1 MIRKVLTNPK
11 ALFGVVVVLLFVF
24 VAIFAPYLAP
34 DDPRK
39 QVLSKRLIPPAWAQK
54 GSWEHPLGTDALG
67 RDLFSRLIYGSR
79 VSLIV
84 GILGATSC
92 VLVGLPLALL
102 AGYYRGW
109 ADEVVMRIADVFLS
123 IPGLLLAIALVA
135 LLGPTIF
142 SVTLAFTLTSWAWA
156 TRTIRSEVLKI
167 REIEFVEAAR
177 AVGAGNIYIII
188 RHVLPNTIGIT
199 IVFTTIWVAIIIL
212 FEASLSFLGF
222 SCSDTSWGWDLAK
235 GKQYISTAWWISTF
249 SGLAIFLVVLAI
261 NFLGD
266 WLRDYFDVKLD

>member
-34 DDPRK
+34 DDPHK

-67 RDLFSRLIYGSR
+67 RDLLSRLIYGSR

-84 GILGATSC
+84 GILGAASC

-109 ADEVVMRIADVFLS
+109 VDEVIMRIADVFLS

-142 SVTLAFTLTSWAWA
+142 SVTLAFTLASWAWA

-199 IVFTTIWVAIIIL
+199 IVFTAIWVAIIIL

-266 WLRDYFDVKLD
+266 WLRDYLDVKLD